1 MAPPPGGD
9 IIVRCLNIQYPS
21 ISSDVFDGE
30 IRSMDYPSKETC
42 RVLNVGCG
50 NSQLSEFMVQDGW
63 FDIVNIDYSEVVI
76 NKSEC

>member
-1 MAPPPGGD
+1 M
-9 IIVRCLNIQYPS
+9 N
-21 ISSDVFDGE
+21 
-30 IRSMDYPSKETC
+30 YPSKEKC

-63 FDIVNIDYSEVVI
+63 FDIENIDYSEVVI

>member
-1 MAPPPGGD
+1 M
-9 IIVRCLNIQYPS
+9 N
-21 ISSDVFDGE
+21 
-30 IRSMDYPSKETC
+30 YPSKEKC

-50 NSQLSEFMVQDGW
+50 NSQLSEFMVLHDGW